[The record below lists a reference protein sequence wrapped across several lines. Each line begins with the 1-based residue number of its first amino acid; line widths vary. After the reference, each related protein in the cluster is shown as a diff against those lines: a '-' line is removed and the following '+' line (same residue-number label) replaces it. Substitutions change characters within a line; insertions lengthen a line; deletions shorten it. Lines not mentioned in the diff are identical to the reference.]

1 MRAHFYGRSQ
11 NYLGILALWMT
22 SEPPPPIS
30 SALVTVTMT
39 PSRPLRWPT
48 QKRCQCPLLMCGH
61 QNGRPSKCT
70 VTIKRQTKAAPWRKE
85 GDSWRRNH
93 RRTSGVRVRAA
104 LQPRKEHAMD
114 NILDILQAL
123 ALAASTAR
131 TIFELWR
138 EITHMSDE

>member
-1 MRAHFYGRSQ
+1 MDSHNQTADKGCSVEKGGR
-11 NYLGILALWMT
+11 
-22 SEPPPPIS
+22 
-30 SALVTVTMT
+30 LVA
-39 PSRPLRWPT
+39 
-48 QKRCQCPLLMCGH
+48 Q
-61 QNGRPSKCT
+61 
-70 VTIKRQTKAAPWRKE
+70 
-85 GDSWRRNH
+85 NH